1 MHEVVAF
8 GEAMI
13 RLTSPPHLRLE
24 QTNSLD
30 VTVGGGE
37 LNVAVSCARLGLRS
51 AWVSRLTDNPLGRMI
66 ADRGREHGV
75 DMSHVIWTKGDRV
88 GLYFVEIGAAPRA
101 SRVYYDRARSAI
113 SQVRPNEIDWSL
125 LADARLF
132 HVGGIT
138 PALSPSAAEASA
150 VSLAEAKRHGCKV
163 TFDLNYRAT
172 LWSQDEARECCTKL
186 MEHVDVLISTSDD
199 TERVFGMTGEPADVA
214 RQLRDRFGFEAVA
227 ITMRTVRGVRAG
239 AWTAIV
245 LAGDALHTDKSY
257 DLEIVDRIGSGDAF
271 SAGFIYGYLHDDFE
285 MGLKYGNALSVI
297 KHSHWGD
304 FCYFTEAELKD
315 QMEGAGLKIH
325 R

>member
-1 MHEVVAF
+1 MYDVVAF

-13 RLTSPPHLRLE
+13 RLTPPPHLRLE
-24 QTNSLD
+24 QTNVLD
-30 VTVGGGE
+30 ATVGGGE
-37 LNVAVSCARLGLRS
+37 LNVAVSCARLGLKS

-75 DMSHVIWTKGDRV
+75 DMSHIVWTRDDRV
-88 GLYFVEIGAAPRA
+88 GLYFVEIGAMPRA
-101 SRVYYDRARSAI
+101 SRVYYDRAHSAI
-113 SQVRPNEIDWSL
+113 SRIKPDEIDWSL
-125 LADARLF
+125 LADAKVF

-138 PALSPSAAEASA
+138 PALSKSAAEASA
-150 VSLAEAKRHGCKV
+150 LALQEAKRHGCKV

-172 LWSQDEARECCTKL
+172 LWSQQEARECCTRL
-186 MEHVDVLISTSDD
+186 MENVDVLISTQDD
-199 TERVFGMTGEPADVA
+199 TFRVFGMEGDPPDVA

-227 ITMRTVRGVRAG
+227 ITIRTVRGVRAG

-245 LAGDALHTDKSY
+245 LAGDTLRTDRTY

-271 SAGFIYGYLHDDFE
+271 SAGFIYGYLNDDFD

-304 FCYFTEAELKD
+304 FCYFTEDELKD
-315 QMEGAGLKIH
+315 QMAGAGLKIK